1 MTQADARNLKVAIVV
16 TIIILLLLISMPAPA
31 FSQGNQPPAI
41 QNLVVNSGFEGGF
54 QQDFGIGYGWGGFS
68 NGNAVV
74 GWNADSWAPVVS
86 AGKYSQSVEIKDALS
101 QDRYAG
107 IYQTISV
114 VPGEQYKLT
123 IKGLIRSDE
132 GSISLSDYGY
142 RAQYAIDY
150 NGETAWELL
159 PASAW
164 QELPW
169 DEQPLANPDSQ
180 NYEFKTFETT
190 ITAQGDQLT
199 LFIRGWKKW
208 INKGTGIFNFDEIS
222 FVGPAPTGFQAPVA
236 QAAAVANPE
245 PPADSLPSTTTET
258 ATDASAQI
266 AETDQEIQMADST
279 GAVEEAEPADQP
291 ATAEQVLAETDRQ
304 IEAVDQTEATS
315 SGPTTGADTS
325 TQADQSL
332 PTHGTSGQ
340 VEPAPLPVSGLG
352 SDGSVHYVLMI
363 SITLLLILLIGAIVA
378 TLRQRNVTTE

>member
-150 NGETAWELL
+150 EGGTAWELL
-159 PASAW
+159 PPSAW

-180 NYEFKTFETT
+180 NYEYKTFETT
-190 ITAQGDQLT
+190 ITAQGDKLT

-222 FVGPAPTGFQAPVA
+222 FVGPAPAGFQAPVA

-245 PPADSLPSTTTET
+245 QPSDSLPSTTTET
-258 ATDASAQI
+258 TTDAATQM
-266 AETDQEIQMADST
+266 AETEEETQMADST
-279 GAVEEAEPADQP
+279 GAIEEAEPADQVP
-291 ATAEQVLAETDRQ
+291 AETDRQ
-304 IEAVDQTEATS
+304 MEAVSQSEATS
-315 SGPTTGADTS
+315 LEPTTGADMS
-325 TQADQSL
+325 TQADQNL
-332 PTHGTSGQ
+332 PTDGTTDQ
-340 VEPAPLPVSGLG
+340 MEPAPLPVSGLG
-352 SDGSVHYVLMI
+352 SNGSVHFVLII
-363 SITLLLILLIGAIVA
+363 SISLLLILLIGAIVA